1 MSLFIGLW
9 KQSKNIKSWIINIL
23 KVLGR
28 VLWLSNVWL
37 KGLQLDSS
45 VYWKSRSLLPFPSS
59 ETTKQHKISIHTS
72 QPAKLLGYHGE
83 KLCRFTI
90 LLLSHLLKTWP
101 RPAVMVSVPGYCQTA
116 CGSLMLGLDPD
127 EIANV
132 APTVQQGEL
141 LWAPTAR
148 GERVRRP
155 AFNVTWTALLQPYFL
170 SSSSCSVVLV
180 VTFLKNSMYCFSII
194 KVRCFQ
200 YQKQSTEK

>member
-59 ETTKQHKISIHTS
+59 ETTKQHKISIHTP

-83 KLCRFTI
+83 KLCCFTI

-141 LWAPTAR
+141 LWAPTATEVSVWE
-148 GERVRRP
+148 GQHLMWLGLLCSSLIFSPLLHVLLFWLLP
-155 AFNVTWTALLQPYFL
+155 FWKIACIAFLL
-170 SSSSCSVVLV
+170 
-180 VTFLKNSMYCFSII
+180 
-194 KVRCFQ
+194 
-200 YQKQSTEK
+200 